1 MLPERIALK
10 NKYVKINGEF
20 STLKKTKE
28 KDFFGVLAKKRR
40 NEKENQG
47 QMIKSDQ
54 TDKMT
59 RYRTR
64 DDYLQKKSI
73 DRRC

>member
-28 KDFFGVLAKKRR
+28 KDFFGVLAKKKG
-40 NEKENQG
+40 E
-47 QMIKSDQ
+47 
-54 TDKMT
+54 T
-59 RYRTR
+59 
-64 DDYLQKKSI
+64 KKKI
-73 DRRC
+73 RGR